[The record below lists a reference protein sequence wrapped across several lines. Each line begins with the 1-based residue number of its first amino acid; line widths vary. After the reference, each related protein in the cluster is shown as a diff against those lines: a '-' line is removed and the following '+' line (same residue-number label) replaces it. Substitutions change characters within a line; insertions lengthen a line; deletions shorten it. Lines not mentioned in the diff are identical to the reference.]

1 MKVKSGSSNV
11 TPHLNRVEFAFHKVL
26 VEIFADD
33 ESFLSAVV
41 LDALE
46 GPKLHTTAPPGLV
59 LSHNH
64 MKVSSMTQNRSHV
77 PVKTNKSF

>member
-1 MKVKSGSSNV
+1 M
-11 TPHLNRVEFAFHKVL
+11 TPHLNRIVFAFHEVL

-46 GPKLHTTAPPGLV
+46 GPKLQTTARPGLV
-59 LSHNH
+59 LSNAH
-64 MKVSSMTQNRSHV
+64 MKVSSVTQNWSHV
-77 PVKTNKSF
+77 PVKTNKKLFKGYGICR